1 METALFITIKNSADI
16 WHRSALFMLHC
27 SFYPEEKY
35 VWQTIEKHCGQ
46 IMIWWRS
53 DKGPAATLS
62 LYLSCW
68 SLAMQGSYLIVLGGE
83 NTGKIMIPLYNY
95 QSDLVITTFIDHQYW
110 PCLVSNNILLTRQQV
125 RSYHCWCLMFDI
137 NLTIVEVDINRHSEF
152 LRRVYERDFTS
163 QWNPAFLFIPIP
175 AGSILIVKT
184 LFDWRIIPQ

>member
-16 WHRSALFMLHC
+16 WHRSALFMLRC

-35 VWQTIEKHCGQ
+35 VWQTIEKYCGQ

-95 QSDLVITTFIDHQYW
+95 QSDLVITTFIDHQDW
-110 PCLVSNNILLTRQQV
+110 PCPVSNNILLTRQQLG
-125 RSYHCWCLMFDI
+125 SYHCWCLMLISISALLKLISATTLSFSERFMIDI
-137 NLTIVEVDINRHSEF
+137 LVPSEI
-152 LRRVYERDFTS
+152 LAYCNS
-163 QWNPAFLFIPIP
+163 SSFLFP
-175 AGSILIVKT
+175 LV
-184 LFDWRIIPQ
+184 LFWL